1 MLADVG
7 STEEAKI
14 SSEQMAFAIFCI
26 ENLAKRLKMSAPQ
39 VYHKLADDSNILY
52 QYIIP
57 CYDILHTQDKEYI
70 LDDIEDVMQSEGVLI

>member
-7 STEEAKI
+7 SNEEAKI

-52 QYIIP
+52 QSIIP